1 MYTLR
6 TDSASGRKADLLVLV
21 NKLAAPESTLVL
33 VNKLI
38 APGSTTCILC
48 RLGLPWQIGL
58 LCQRP
63 EGVVDGVSDDAPVVL
78 LPDAFVPVVDQ
89 LFLFLPVLHQFDH
102 SFRKGGGVVA
112 DQQVLFVIYFDALA
126 PDACGDDRL
135 FHR

>member
-1 MYTLR
+1 MTTSVPKRKLVLMQP
-6 TDSASGRKADLLVLV
+6 SAS
-21 NKLAAPESTLVL
+21 
-33 VNKLI
+33 
-38 APGSTTCILC
+38 LC

-126 PDACGDDRL
+126 TDACGDEDRQ
-135 FHR
+135 